1 MEEALK
7 KLETLAQ
14 LTNDINDIISHQS
27 KETREKID
35 PILDKFVTEL
45 ELKVKEMNDD
55 VTKIE
60 EVIADA
66 SK

>member
-1 MEEALK
+1 MEKALK

-14 LTNDINDIISHQS
+14 LTNDINEIISRQS
-27 KETREKID
+27 KETRERID
-35 PILDKFVTEL
+35 PILDKFVSEL

-60 EVIADA
+60 EAIADA